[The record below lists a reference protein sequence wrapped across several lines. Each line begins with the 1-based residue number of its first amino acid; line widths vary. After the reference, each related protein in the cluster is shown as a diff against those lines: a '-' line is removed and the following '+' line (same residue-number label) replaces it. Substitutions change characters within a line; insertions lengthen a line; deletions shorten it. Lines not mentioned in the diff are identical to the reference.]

1 MRHHDTLET
10 GRSCSRGS
18 ERRCLRRVILGF
30 SGFAAGIILISWIA
44 VGSIILLDSIEV
56 VDAGIGE
63 LWPVILILA
72 GANLLLTGGRYRY
85 GSDGNGTD
93 SEPGPMAREEKGE
106 TI

>member
-18 ERRCLRRVILGF
+18 KRRCLRRVVLGF

-72 GANLLLTGGRYRY
+72 GANLLLTGGRYRFR
-85 GSDGNGTD
+85 SDSNETD
-93 SEPGPMAREEKGE
+93 TESSPIA
-106 TI
+106 